1 MINEKLNA
9 AIKSVYVNS
18 VLITVKLFT
27 GILTGSLGIIAEFIH
42 SFFDLLASVFA
53 YVGIKKASEPAD
65 KHHRYGHE
73 RVENISSLFQ
83 SVLITLTSIFILY
96 EAYRRITKGGHA
108 VKESI
113 IGIIVMVLALVVD
126 IIFSR
131 YLHKK
136 SAKTGSPA
144 LEADAYHFSTDVW
157 STIAVIIGLGA
168 TSLGYPLFDI
178 LGAVFVALL
187 MLYLSV
193 RLGIKAFEVMLDHVP
208 DDRHLEEITST
219 IAKYPGVKGF
229 HSLRAREAGSRIFVD
244 VSIHLDKSLELE
256 KAHSIAEKLEL
267 AIMKSCPKVK
277 EVVVH
282 VEPECLHD
290 LEKLSKSEKQ
300 VK

>member
-1 MINEKLNA
+1 MLNEKLNA
-9 AIKSVYVNS
+9 AMKSVYVNS
-18 VLITVKLFT
+18 ILITVKLAA

-42 SFFDLLASVFA
+42 SFFDLMASVFA
-53 YVGIKKASEPAD
+53 YIGIKKASEPAD

-83 SVLITLTSIFILY
+83 SALIALTSILILY
-96 EAYRRITKGGHA
+96 EAYRKITKGGHI

-113 IGIIVMVLALVVD
+113 IGIAVMLLTLVAD

-136 SAKTGSPA
+136 SSKTGSPA
-144 LEADAYHFSTDVW
+144 LQADAYHFSTDVW
-157 STIAVIIGLGA
+157 STAAVIIGLGA
-168 TSLGYPLFDI
+168 AHLGYPLFDV

-208 DDRHLEEITST
+208 DDRCLEEITSM

-229 HSLRAREAGSRIFVD
+229 HSLRAREAGSRVFVD
-244 VSIHLDKSLELE
+244 VSIHLDRSLQLE
-256 KAHSIAEKLEL
+256 KAHSIAESLEL
-267 AIMKSCPKVK
+267 KIMKSCPKVK

-290 LEKLSKSEKQ
+290 VEKLSKDRKQ
-300 VK
+300 N